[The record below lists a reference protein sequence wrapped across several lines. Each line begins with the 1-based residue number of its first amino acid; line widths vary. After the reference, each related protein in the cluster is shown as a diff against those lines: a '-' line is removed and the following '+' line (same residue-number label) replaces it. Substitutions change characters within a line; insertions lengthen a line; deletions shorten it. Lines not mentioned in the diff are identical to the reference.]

1 MLCAAL
7 LAGACSGDSGGP
19 AASDPP
25 VRIGASGFASSPS
38 PKLTDGPACATAQAR
53 TKPVPAEAQA
63 LLRTFVAAV
72 DRGDASAARRAL
84 DPAFA
89 DQVLAGLAST
99 RRLTLLSVS
108 DGY

>member
-1 MLCAAL
+1 ME
-7 LAGACSGDSGGP
+7 
-19 AASDPP
+19 
-25 VRIGASGFASSPS
+25 
-38 PKLTDGPACATAQAR
+38 AR
-53 TKPVPAEAQA
+53 AKPVPAEARA
-63 LLRTFVAAV
+63 LVRAFVAAV
-72 DRGDASAARRAL
+72 DGGDAAAVRRAL

>member
-7 LAGACSGDSGGP
+7 SAGACGGDSGGP
-19 AASDPP
+19 AAADPS
-25 VRIGASGFASSPS
+25 VSADVSGAAASASPS
-38 PKLTDGPACATAQAR
+38 LAAGAACATAEAR

-63 LLRTFVAAV
+63 LVRAFIAAV
-72 DRGDASAARRAL
+72 DGGDAPAARRAL

-99 RRLTLLSVS
+99 RRITLLSVS